1 MWRRSIIIPKLF
13 SILQI
18 KLEKEKRK
26 WKGRKGLRHIY
37 SRCVRKYPV
46 NAQPLPAYHG
56 WKRHANRTLEVDG
69 TPFRGP
75 PLILHQLTLL
85 YTINAVIN
93 LSEWEDRLSK
103 YAAEIHLSRKSGIYT
118 VHEVHCHNSQIS
130 AIFLKNYDIFV
141 KLYFLEIIAVLLKYC
156 MKIKNK

>member
-26 WKGRKGLRHIY
+26 GKGRKGLRHIY

-103 YAAEIHLSRKSGIYT
+103 YAAEIHLIEQEVGNIYRT
-118 VHEVHCHNSQIS
+118 WSSLSQLTNISNISKKLRYIREVVFSWNHCRTFKI
-130 AIFLKNYDIFV
+130 
-141 KLYFLEIIAVLLKYC
+141 LYE
-156 MKIKNK
+156 NKK